1 MLNALHLLLHFMIS
15 ACYVFVGYTFHWL
28 SDPVIAPDH
37 IWAERSKISSVR
49 KKQADQADDDFRTLL
64 TLRAAELQPGGF
76 LVATFIASMQERS
89 LTEVDPN
96 WSLADVV
103 YDCWL
108 KLEQEGV
115 ISAAERDSFAL
126 GSCLRSL
133 QSVQPVLD
141 ELSHLYAV
149 HHLSVDKLP
158 EGATGDPEDLSH
170 TGVMV
175 RVVQPF
181 VAIFGP
187 RCRQA
192 IHRRTVQEQD
202 RIMDTFKSALCSA
215 CIHAGSK
222 LFGASVMTLVLKRK
236 Q

>member
-1 MLNALHLLLHFMIS
+1 MRCIPCFTFVHVLS
-15 ACYVFVGYTFHWL
+15 VVGYTFQWM

-37 IWAERSKISSVR
+37 IWAERSKISSIR
-49 KKQADQADDDFRTLL
+49 NKQADQADDDLRTLL

-76 LVATFIASMQERS
+76 LVATSIASMQESS
-89 LTEVDPN
+89 LTVPDPN
-96 WSLADVV
+96 WSFYDVV

-133 QSVQPVLD
+133 QSVQPVLN

-158 EGATGDPEDLSH
+158 EGATGDPRDLSYA
-170 TGVMV
+170 GVMA

-181 VAIFGP
+181 VAIFGR

-192 IHRRTVQEQD
+192 INRRSVQEQD

-215 CIHAGSK
+215 CMHAGSK
-222 LFGASVMTLVLKRK
+222 PVGPSVMTLVLKRK